1 LAGRSLEESTRFRE
15 PVTDGGDQT
24 LMHTEVTCRGV
35 GGVSGVVGIGVKWF
49 GMCGKIFENS
59 WERGSVA
66 WRRHPA
72 ILRLA
77 VLGGGRWLG
86 WAGGPGL
93 AGGTRIYGGW
103 TRMDAD
109 GFLLFEEGEK
119 EDIGLVW
126 QRRTFGHGTKFMVAR
141 VVSCL
146 SSPERF
152 LNCVVPKLWKR
163 WRVL

>member
-59 WERGSVA
+59 WEWSSVA

-72 ILRLA
+72 GAL
-77 VLGGGRWLG
+77 VGMGGGTGFGRWDADL
-86 WAGGPGL
+86 
-93 AGGTRIYGGW
+93 R
-103 TRMDAD
+103 RMDTD
-109 GFLLFEEGEK
+109 G
-119 EDIGLVW
+119 
-126 QRRTFGHGTKFMVAR
+126 RRWVP
-141 VVSCL
+141 VV
-146 SSPERF
+146 
-152 LNCVVPKLWKR
+152 
-163 WRVL
+163 